1 MLFDVICKVDERRMM
16 QKYLECECT
25 VEVLVLLEVE
35 QSEAAGAKE
44 DAKEKQSGPKGGQ
57 RTRAFFGAKRCPK
70 SFGTS
75 CNYQ

>member
-16 QKYLECECT
+16 QKYLDCECT

-44 DAKEKQSGPKGGQ
+44 DAKEKQSGPK
-57 RTRAFFGAKRCPK
+57 R
-70 SFGTS
+70 GTEDQGIFWGKALS
-75 CNYQ
+75 KIIWNKL

>member
-1 MLFDVICKVDERRMM
+1 MLFDVICKVDECRMM
-16 QKYLECECT
+16 QKYLECT

-57 RTRAFFGAKRCPK
+57 RTRAFLGAKRCPK